1 MGLSAPTA
9 GKGRKKSENKFSDRE
24 FCGFEVI
31 DLDFAGA
38 KPPQNIDIN
47 KEDFASEVMVI
58 IMIIFIKNSSRN
70 SYETIDKQRNLCYNK
85 DTANRK
91 YNFEVGKHEKPIR

>member
-1 MGLSAPTA
+1 
-9 GKGRKKSENKFSDRE
+9 
-24 FCGFEVI
+24 
-31 DLDFAGA
+31 
-38 KPPQNIDIN
+38 
-47 KEDFASEVMVI
+47 
-58 IMIIFIKNSSRN
+58 MIIFKKNSSRN